1 MNYKNCLI
9 VFTFFTLFVSC
20 KPESSQ
26 SDGSISKRIIDDA
39 HSFGDNS
46 DARVKHLSLN
56 LKADFDK
63 KTLSGWAKLVVAKNG
78 ADSLFLDSNNLNIE
92 SVENAGKPIPYVIY
106 APKDFIG
113 SKIAI
118 PTASFND
125 TITIRYATKPEALA
139 LQWLSPEQTYGK
151 KHPFLYTQGQAVL
164 TRSWIPIQDS
174 PGIRFSYDAQISVP
188 KGLMALMSAENPQ
201 KKSDDGIYKFDMK
214 QPIPAYLVALAI
226 GDLAF
231 HAFDGTSG
239 VYAESEQLKAAA
251 YEFAETPDMIK
262 TAEELYGPYVWG
274 RYDIL
279 ILPPAFPFGGMENP
293 RLTFATPT
301 VIAGDRSLSS
311 LIAHELAHSWSGNLV
326 TNATW
331 DDFWLNEGFT
341 VYFERRIIE
350 KVKGKDFSD
359 MGSIIG
365 RGDLNNAFSD
375 FGDDGKETCL
385 KLDLKGHNPDDGM
398 TDVPYE
404 KGYLFVVLL
413 ERTFGRDKIDAF
425 LKKYF
430 QVYKFK
436 TITTEEFED
445 YIKTQLDTIQLDAI
459 HLHEW
464 LYNAGL
470 PDNAPGFES
479 KLFDM
484 VEKEKEN
491 LLNGKSTIQ
500 YKDWDFN
507 QWLYFINSI
516 RNKATLEQLNSLN
529 KRYHFLESNN
539 SEILASWL
547 TNNIIVGNKV
557 VNSRLE
563 GFLCKVGRR
572 KFLTPLYK
580 ALLQSGQK
588 DEALK
593 IYRNCRSSY
602 HSVSQ
607 STLDELLG
615 YSKSR

>member
-9 VFTFFTLFVSC
+9 VFAFFTLLVSC

-26 SDGSISKRIIDDA
+26 SDRSVRKRIVDDA
-39 HSFGDNS
+39 HSFGDYS

-125 TITIRYATKPEALA
+125 TITIRYSTKPEALA

-151 KHPFLYTQGQAVL
+151 KQPFLYTQGQAVL

-174 PGIRFSYDAQISVP
+174 PGIRFTYDAQISVP

-201 KKSDDGIYKFDMK
+201 KKSDDGKYKFDMK

-231 HAFDGTSG
+231 HAFDGISG
-239 VYAESEQLKAAA
+239 VYAEPEQLKAAA

-375 FGDDGKETCL
+375 FGEDGKETCL
-385 KLDLKGHNPDDGM
+385 KLDLKGLNPDDGM

-430 QVYKFK
+430 EVYKFK

-445 YIKTQLDTIQLDAI
+445 YIKSQLDTVQLDAI

-479 KLFDM
+479 KLFDS

-539 SEILASWL
+539 SEILAGWL

-615 YSKSR
+615 YSKSK

>member
-9 VFTFFTLFVSC
+9 VFAFFTLLVSC

-26 SDGSISKRIIDDA
+26 SDRSVRKRIVDDA
-39 HSFGDNS
+39 HSFGDYS

-125 TITIRYATKPEALA
+125 TITIRYSTKPEALA

-151 KHPFLYTQGQAVL
+151 KQPFLYTQGQAVL

-174 PGIRFSYDAQISVP
+174 PGIRFTYDAQISVP

-231 HAFDGTSG
+231 HAFDGISG
-239 VYAESEQLKAAA
+239 VYAEPEQLKAAA

-375 FGDDGKETCL
+375 FGEDGKETCL
-385 KLDLKGHNPDDGM
+385 KLDLKGLNPDDGM

-430 QVYKFK
+430 EVYKFK

-445 YIKTQLDTIQLDAI
+445 YIKSQLDTIQLDAI

-479 KLFDM
+479 KLFDS

-539 SEILASWL
+539 AEILAGWL

-615 YSKSR
+615 YSKSK

>member
-9 VFTFFTLFVSC
+9 VFAFFTLLVSC

-26 SDGSISKRIIDDA
+26 SDRSISKRIVDDA

-151 KHPFLYTQGQAVL
+151 KQPFLYTQGQAVL

-174 PGIRFSYDAQISVP
+174 PGIRFTYDAQISVP

-231 HAFDGTSG
+231 HAFDGISG
-239 VYAESEQLKAAA
+239 VYAEPEQLKAAA

-375 FGDDGKETCL
+375 FGEDGKETCL
-385 KLDLKGHNPDDGM
+385 KLDLKGLNPDDGM

-539 SEILASWL
+539 AEILAGWL

-588 DEALK
+588 DEASK

>member
-9 VFTFFTLFVSC
+9 VFAFFTLLVSC

-26 SDGSISKRIIDDA
+26 SDRSVRKRIVDDA
-39 HSFGDNS
+39 HSFGDYS

-125 TITIRYATKPEALA
+125 TITIRYSTKPEALA

-151 KHPFLYTQGQAVL
+151 KQPFLYTQGQAVL

-174 PGIRFSYDAQISVP
+174 PGIRFTYDAQISVP

-231 HAFDGTSG
+231 HAFDGISG
-239 VYAESEQLKAAA
+239 VYAEPEQLKAAA

-385 KLDLKGHNPDDGM
+385 KLDLKGLNPDDGM

-413 ERTFGRDKIDAF
+413 ERTFGRGKIDAF

-430 QVYKFK
+430 EVYKFK

-445 YIKTQLDTIQLDAI
+445 YIKSQLDTIQLDAI

-479 KLFDM
+479 KLFDS

-539 SEILASWL
+539 AEILAGWL

-615 YSKSR
+615 YSKSK

>member
-9 VFTFFTLFVSC
+9 VFAFFTLLVSC

-26 SDGSISKRIIDDA
+26 SDRSVRKRIVDDA
-39 HSFGDNS
+39 HSFGDYS

-125 TITIRYATKPEALA
+125 TITIRYSTKPEALA

-151 KHPFLYTQGQAVL
+151 KQPFLYTQGQAVL

-174 PGIRFSYDAQISVP
+174 PGIRFTYDARISVP

-239 VYAESEQLKAAA
+239 VYAEPEQLKAAA

-375 FGDDGKETCL
+375 FGEDGKETCL
-385 KLDLKGHNPDDGM
+385 KLDLKGLNPDDGM

-430 QVYKFK
+430 EVYKFK

-445 YIKTQLDTIQLDAI
+445 YIKSQLDTIQLDAI

-479 KLFDM
+479 KLFDS

-539 SEILASWL
+539 AEILAGWL

-615 YSKSR
+615 YSKSK

>member
-174 PGIRFSYDAQISVP
+174 PGIRFSYDAHISVP

-239 VYAESEQLKAAA
+239 VYAEPEQLKAAA

-539 SEILASWL
+539 SEILAGWL

-615 YSKSR
+615 YSKSK

>member
-239 VYAESEQLKAAA
+239 VYAEPEQLKAAA

-588 DEALK
+588 DEASK

-615 YSKSR
+615 YSKSK

>member
-26 SDGSISKRIIDDA
+26 SDRSVRKRIVDDA
-39 HSFGDNS
+39 HSFGDYS

-125 TITIRYATKPEALA
+125 TITIRYSTKPEALA

-151 KHPFLYTQGQAVL
+151 KQPFLYTQGQAVL

-174 PGIRFSYDAQISVP
+174 PGIRFTYDAQISVP

-231 HAFDGTSG
+231 HAFDGTRG

-375 FGDDGKETCL
+375 FGEDGKETCL
-385 KLDLKGHNPDDGM
+385 KLDLKGLNPDDGM

-413 ERTFGRDKIDAF
+413 ERTFGRGKIDAF

-430 QVYKFK
+430 EVYKFK

-445 YIKTQLDTIQLDAI
+445 YIKSQLDTVQLDDI

-464 LYNAGL
+464 LYDAGL

-479 KLFDM
+479 KLFDK

-529 KRYHFLESNN
+529 KRYRFLESNN
-539 SEILASWL
+539 AEILASWL

>member
-26 SDGSISKRIIDDA
+26 SDGSISKRIVDDA
-39 HSFGDNS
+39 HSFGDYS

-125 TITIRYATKPEALA
+125 TITIRYSTKPEALA

-151 KHPFLYTQGQAVL
+151 KQPFLYTQGQAVL

-231 HAFDGTSG
+231 HAFDGISG
-239 VYAESEQLKAAA
+239 VYAEPEQLKAAA

-385 KLDLKGHNPDDGM
+385 KLDLKGLNPDDGM

-413 ERTFGRDKIDAF
+413 ERTFGRGKIDAF

-430 QVYKFK
+430 EVYKFK

-445 YIKTQLDTIQLDAI
+445 YIKSQLDTVQLDDI

-464 LYNAGL
+464 LYDAGL

-479 KLFDM
+479 KLFDK

-529 KRYHFLESNN
+529 KRYRFLESNN
-539 SEILASWL
+539 AEILASWL

>member
-9 VFTFFTLFVSC
+9 VFAFFTLLVSC

-26 SDGSISKRIIDDA
+26 SDRSVRKRIVDDA
-39 HSFGDNS
+39 HSFGDYS

-125 TITIRYATKPEALA
+125 TITIRYSTKPEALA

-151 KHPFLYTQGQAVL
+151 KQPFLYTQGQAVL

-231 HAFDGTSG
+231 HAFDGISG

-375 FGDDGKETCL
+375 FGEDGKETCL
-385 KLDLKGHNPDDGM
+385 KLDLKGLNPDDGM

-430 QVYKFK
+430 EVYKFK

-445 YIKTQLDTIQLDAI
+445 YIKSQLDTIQLDAI

-479 KLFDM
+479 KLFDS

-539 SEILASWL
+539 SEILAGWL

-615 YSKSR
+615 YSKSK

>member
-239 VYAESEQLKAAA
+239 VYAEPEQLKAAA

-430 QVYKFK
+430 EVYKFK

-588 DEALK
+588 DEASK

-615 YSKSR
+615 YSKSK

>member
-9 VFTFFTLFVSC
+9 VFAFFTLLVSC

-26 SDGSISKRIIDDA
+26 SDRSVRKRIVDDA
-39 HSFGDNS
+39 HSFGDYS

-125 TITIRYATKPEALA
+125 TITIRYSTKPEALA

-151 KHPFLYTQGQAVL
+151 KQPFLYTQGQAVL

-174 PGIRFSYDAQISVP
+174 PGIRFTYDAQISVP

-201 KKSDDGIYKFDMK
+201 KKSDDGKYKFDMK

-231 HAFDGTSG
+231 HAFDGISG
-239 VYAESEQLKAAA
+239 VYAEPEQLKAAA

-375 FGDDGKETCL
+375 FGEDGKETCL

-430 QVYKFK
+430 EVYKFK

-445 YIKTQLDTIQLDAI
+445 YIKSQLDTIQLDAI

-479 KLFDM
+479 KLFDS

-539 SEILASWL
+539 AEILAGWL

-615 YSKSR
+615 YSKSK

>member
-1 MNYKNCLI
+1 
-9 VFTFFTLFVSC
+9 
-20 KPESSQ
+20 
-26 SDGSISKRIIDDA
+26 
-39 HSFGDNS
+39 
-46 DARVKHLSLN
+46 
-56 LKADFDK
+56 
-63 KTLSGWAKLVVAKNG
+63 
-78 ADSLFLDSNNLNIE
+78 
-92 SVENAGKPIPYVIY
+92 
-106 APKDFIG
+106 
-113 SKIAI
+113 
-118 PTASFND
+118 
-125 TITIRYATKPEALA
+125 
-139 LQWLSPEQTYGK
+139 
-151 KHPFLYTQGQAVL
+151 
-164 TRSWIPIQDS
+164 
-174 PGIRFSYDAQISVP
+174 
-188 KGLMALMSAENPQ
+188 
-201 KKSDDGIYKFDMK
+201 
-214 QPIPAYLVALAI
+214 
-226 GDLAF
+226 
-231 HAFDGTSG
+231 
-239 VYAESEQLKAAA
+239 
-251 YEFAETPDMIK
+251 
-262 TAEELYGPYVWG
+262 
-274 RYDIL
+274 
-279 ILPPAFPFGGMENP
+279 
-293 RLTFATPT
+293 
-301 VIAGDRSLSS
+301 
-311 LIAHELAHSWSGNLV
+311 
-326 TNATW
+326 
-331 DDFWLNEGFT
+331 
-341 VYFERRIIE
+341 
-350 KVKGKDFSD
+350 
-359 MGSIIG
+359 
-365 RGDLNNAFSD
+365 
-375 FGDDGKETCL
+375 
-385 KLDLKGHNPDDGM
+385 M

-539 SEILASWL
+539 SEILAGWL

>member
-125 TITIRYATKPEALA
+125 TITIRYSTKPEALA

-151 KHPFLYTQGQAVL
+151 KQPFLYTQGQAVL

-239 VYAESEQLKAAA
+239 VYAEPEQLKAAA

-445 YIKTQLDTIQLDAI
+445 YIKTQLDTVQLDAI

-588 DEALK
+588 DEASK

-615 YSKSR
+615 YSKSK

>member
-125 TITIRYATKPEALA
+125 TITIRYSTKPEALA

-151 KHPFLYTQGQAVL
+151 KQPFLYTQGQAVL

-201 KKSDDGIYKFDMK
+201 KKSDDGKYKFDMK

-239 VYAESEQLKAAA
+239 VYAEPEQLKAAA

-588 DEALK
+588 DEASK

-615 YSKSR
+615 YSKSK

>member
-1 MNYKNCLI
+1 
-9 VFTFFTLFVSC
+9 
-20 KPESSQ
+20 
-26 SDGSISKRIIDDA
+26 
-39 HSFGDNS
+39 
-46 DARVKHLSLN
+46 
-56 LKADFDK
+56 
-63 KTLSGWAKLVVAKNG
+63 
-78 ADSLFLDSNNLNIE
+78 
-92 SVENAGKPIPYVIY
+92 
-106 APKDFIG
+106 
-113 SKIAI
+113 
-118 PTASFND
+118 
-125 TITIRYATKPEALA
+125 
-139 LQWLSPEQTYGK
+139 
-151 KHPFLYTQGQAVL
+151 
-164 TRSWIPIQDS
+164 
-174 PGIRFSYDAQISVP
+174 
-188 KGLMALMSAENPQ
+188 MALMSAENPQ
-201 KKSDDGIYKFDMK
+201 KKSDDGKYKFDMK

-239 VYAESEQLKAAA
+239 VYAEPEQLKAAA

-615 YSKSR
+615 YSKSK

>member
-9 VFTFFTLFVSC
+9 VFAFFTLLVSC

-26 SDGSISKRIIDDA
+26 SDRSVRKRIVDDA
-39 HSFGDNS
+39 HSFGDYS

-63 KTLSGWAKLVVAKNG
+63 KTLSGWAKLVVDKNG

-125 TITIRYATKPEALA
+125 TITIRYSTKPEALA

-151 KHPFLYTQGQAVL
+151 KQPFLYTQGQAVL

-174 PGIRFSYDAQISVP
+174 PGIRFTYDARISVP

-231 HAFDGTSG
+231 HAFDGISG
-239 VYAESEQLKAAA
+239 VYAEPEQLKAAA
-251 YEFAETPDMIK
+251 YEFAETPDMIR

-445 YIKTQLDTIQLDAI
+445 YIKTQLDTVQLDAI

-479 KLFDM
+479 KLFDS

>member
-239 VYAESEQLKAAA
+239 VYAEPEQLKAAA

-539 SEILASWL
+539 AEILAGWL

-588 DEALK
+588 DEASK

-615 YSKSR
+615 YSKSK

>member
-9 VFTFFTLFVSC
+9 VFAFFTLLVSC

-26 SDGSISKRIIDDA
+26 SDRSVRKRIVDDA
-39 HSFGDNS
+39 HSFGDYS

-125 TITIRYATKPEALA
+125 TITIRYSTKPEALA

-151 KHPFLYTQGQAVL
+151 KQPFLYTQGQAVL

-174 PGIRFSYDAQISVP
+174 PGIRFTYDARISVP

-239 VYAESEQLKAAA
+239 VYAEPEQLKAAA

-375 FGDDGKETCL
+375 FGEDGKETCL
-385 KLDLKGHNPDDGM
+385 KLDLKGLNPDDGM

-430 QVYKFK
+430 EVYKFK

-445 YIKTQLDTIQLDAI
+445 YIKSQLDTIQLDAI

-479 KLFDM
+479 KLFDS

-539 SEILASWL
+539 SEILAGWL

-615 YSKSR
+615 YSKSK

>member
-385 KLDLKGHNPDDGM
+385 KLDLKGLNPDDGM

-413 ERTFGRDKIDAF
+413 ERTFGRGKIDAF

-430 QVYKFK
+430 EVYKFK

-445 YIKTQLDTIQLDAI
+445 YIKSQLDTVQLDDI

-464 LYNAGL
+464 LYDAGL

-479 KLFDM
+479 KLFDK

-529 KRYHFLESNN
+529 KRYRFLESNN
-539 SEILASWL
+539 AEILASWL

>member
-9 VFTFFTLFVSC
+9 VFAFFTLLVSC

-26 SDGSISKRIIDDA
+26 SDRSVRKRIVDDA
-39 HSFGDNS
+39 HSFGDYS

-125 TITIRYATKPEALA
+125 TITIRYSTKPEALA

-151 KHPFLYTQGQAVL
+151 KQPFLYTQGQAVL

-174 PGIRFSYDAQISVP
+174 PGIRFTYDAQISVP

-231 HAFDGTSG
+231 HAFDGISG
-239 VYAESEQLKAAA
+239 VYAEPEQLKAAA

-375 FGDDGKETCL
+375 FGEDGKETCL
-385 KLDLKGHNPDDGM
+385 KLDLKGLNPDDGM

-430 QVYKFK
+430 EVYKFK

-445 YIKTQLDTIQLDAI
+445 YIKSQLDTIQLDAI

-479 KLFDM
+479 KLFDK

-539 SEILASWL
+539 AEILAGWL

-615 YSKSR
+615 YSKSK

>member
-125 TITIRYATKPEALA
+125 TITIRYSTKPEALA

-151 KHPFLYTQGQAVL
+151 KQPFLYTQGQAVL

-239 VYAESEQLKAAA
+239 VYAEPEQLKAAA

-615 YSKSR
+615 YSKSK

>member
-9 VFTFFTLFVSC
+9 VFAFFTLLVSC

-26 SDGSISKRIIDDA
+26 SDRSVRKRIVDDA
-39 HSFGDNS
+39 HSFGDYS

-125 TITIRYATKPEALA
+125 TITIRYSTKPEALA

-151 KHPFLYTQGQAVL
+151 KQPFLYTQGQAVL

-174 PGIRFSYDAQISVP
+174 PGIRFTYDAQISVP

-201 KKSDDGIYKFDMK
+201 KKSDDGKYKFDMK

-231 HAFDGTSG
+231 HAFDGISG
-239 VYAESEQLKAAA
+239 VYAEPEQLKAAA

-375 FGDDGKETCL
+375 FGEDGKETCL
-385 KLDLKGHNPDDGM
+385 KLDLKGLNPDDGM

-430 QVYKFK
+430 EVYKFK

-445 YIKTQLDTIQLDAI
+445 YIKSQLDTIQLDAI

-479 KLFDM
+479 KLFDS

-539 SEILASWL
+539 SEILAGWL

-615 YSKSR
+615 YSKSK

>member
-39 HSFGDNS
+39 HSFGDYS

-125 TITIRYATKPEALA
+125 TITIRYSTKPEALA

-151 KHPFLYTQGQAVL
+151 KQPFLYTQGQAVL

-231 HAFDGTSG
+231 HAFDGISG
-239 VYAESEQLKAAA
+239 VYAEPEQLKAAA

-385 KLDLKGHNPDDGM
+385 KLDLKGLNPDDGM

-413 ERTFGRDKIDAF
+413 ERTFGRGKIDAF

-430 QVYKFK
+430 EVYKFK

-445 YIKTQLDTIQLDAI
+445 YIKSQLDTVQLDDI

-464 LYNAGL
+464 LYDAGL

-479 KLFDM
+479 KLFDK

-529 KRYHFLESNN
+529 KRYRFLESNN
-539 SEILASWL
+539 AEILASWL

>member
-174 PGIRFSYDAQISVP
+174 PGIRFTYDAQISVP

-239 VYAESEQLKAAA
+239 VYAEPEQLKAAA

-615 YSKSR
+615 YSKSK

>member
-9 VFTFFTLFVSC
+9 VFAFFTLLVSC

-26 SDGSISKRIIDDA
+26 SDRSVRKRIVDDA
-39 HSFGDNS
+39 HSFGDYS

-125 TITIRYATKPEALA
+125 TITIRYSTKPEALA

-151 KHPFLYTQGQAVL
+151 KQPFLYTQGQAVL

-174 PGIRFSYDAQISVP
+174 PGIRFTYDAQISVP

-201 KKSDDGIYKFDMK
+201 KKSDDGKYKFDMK

-231 HAFDGTSG
+231 HAFDGISG
-239 VYAESEQLKAAA
+239 VYAEPEQLKAAA

-375 FGDDGKETCL
+375 FGEDGKETCL
-385 KLDLKGHNPDDGM
+385 KLDLKGLNPDDGM

-430 QVYKFK
+430 EVYKFK

-445 YIKTQLDTIQLDAI
+445 YIKSQLDTIQLDAI

-479 KLFDM
+479 KLFDS

-539 SEILASWL
+539 AEILAGWL

-615 YSKSR
+615 YSKSK

>member
-26 SDGSISKRIIDDA
+26 SDRSISKRIVDDA

-125 TITIRYATKPEALA
+125 TITIRYSTKPEALA

-151 KHPFLYTQGQAVL
+151 KQPFLYTQGQAVL

-174 PGIRFSYDAQISVP
+174 PGIRFTYDAQISVP

-239 VYAESEQLKAAA
+239 VYAEPEQLKAAA

-385 KLDLKGHNPDDGM
+385 KLDLKGLNPDDGM

-430 QVYKFK
+430 EVYKFK

-445 YIKTQLDTIQLDAI
+445 YIKSQLDTVQLDAI

-464 LYNAGL
+464 LYNTGL

-479 KLFDM
+479 KLFDS

-539 SEILASWL
+539 SEILAGWL

-615 YSKSR
+615 YSKSK

>member
-174 PGIRFSYDAQISVP
+174 PGIRFTYDARISVP

-239 VYAESEQLKAAA
+239 VYAEPEQLKAAA

-588 DEALK
+588 DEASK

-615 YSKSR
+615 YSKSK

>member
-9 VFTFFTLFVSC
+9 VFAFFTLLVSC

-26 SDGSISKRIIDDA
+26 SDRSVRKRIVDDA
-39 HSFGDNS
+39 HSFGDYS

-125 TITIRYATKPEALA
+125 TITIRYSTKPEALA

-151 KHPFLYTQGQAVL
+151 KQPFLYTQGQAVL

-174 PGIRFSYDAQISVP
+174 PGIRFTYDAHISVP

-231 HAFDGTSG
+231 HAFDGISG
-239 VYAESEQLKAAA
+239 VYAEPEQLKAAA

-479 KLFDM
+479 KLFDS

>member
-239 VYAESEQLKAAA
+239 VYAEPEQLKAAA

-539 SEILASWL
+539 SEILAGWL

-615 YSKSR
+615 YSKSK